1 MSGERRGGGCL
12 CGAVRYEAAWPPLAQ
27 ATCSCRNCQK
37 QAGSALS
44 VVLVFPR
51 DGVTVT
57 GELRTFVDHGDSGRE
72 VYRRFCPACGSPV
85 LTDTAAA
92 EAQGIIFVKGGTVDD
107 PSDLKPTL
115 HYWRASAQPW
125 MRWPEGDEALAQ
137 Q

>member
-1 MSGERRGGGCL
+1 MSEARRLGGCL
-12 CGAVRYEAAWPPLAQ
+12 CGAVRYDVPWPPLAQ

-51 DGVTVT
+51 HALALT
-57 GELRTFVDHGDSGRE
+57 GELRTFLDQGASGRP

-85 LTDTAAA
+85 LTDTPGAQA
-92 EAQGIIFVKGGTVDD
+92 EGIIFVKGGTLDD
-107 PSDLKPTL
+107 PSDLQPTV

-125 MRWPEGDEALAQ
+125 MRWPDGDAVLAQ